1 MKLKKEFFILA
12 IIIVALAGYLIFKNR
27 DRIQYQLPDLAKIEQ
42 NQISKLEL
50 NQSGKDIVLNK
61 KDNAWYIAPHEYP
74 ADTEKIN
81 PMLAA
86 LEGLKVTALVSE
98 SKNYLR
104 YDLSPE
110 KKIAVK
116 AWAGNTTRREVNIGK
131 SAATFQHTYV
141 KLPNDPNVYHAR
153 GNFRSKFD
161 QSVDTLRDKLVL
173 SVNTGDLHEIRIMAK
188 GQTTVIRKRKSES
201 EKSDSKDK
209 ANTTAASPKPNAQW
223 ETKIGQAIDSDK
235 LEAFL
240 AFFSRLY
247 CDKYIDQKQKSDFQN
262 PVYQLNLIDKKEH
275 SLSFFEKIDPKA
287 GNYPGISSA
296 NPYPFLLATSQ
307 VDRIKEA
314 ARDMLPQSETSK
326 SEEKSTDAAE

>member
-1 MKLKKEFFILA
+1 MNIKKEYIILIA
-12 IIIVALAGYLIFKNR
+12 IIMSLSLYLILR
-27 DRIQYQLPDLAKIEQ
+27 SPDRTRYHLPKLPDVLRFDISKIE
-42 NQISKLEL
+42 ISKPDTSIAM
-50 NQSGKDIVLNK
+50 NIKDDIWHIAPQGYPANTGKIKNLLDIV
-61 KDNAWYIAPHEYP
+61 
-74 ADTEKIN
+74 EKL
-81 PMLAA
+81 PL
-86 LEGLKVTALVSE
+86 TALVSE

-104 YDLSPE
+104 YDLSRE
-110 KKIAVK
+110 KKITVK
-116 AWAGNTTRREVNIGK
+116 AWAGNTSRREVDIGK

-141 KLPNDPNVYHAR
+141 TLPNDPNVYHAR

-173 SVNTGDLHEIRIMAK
+173 SVNVGDLHEIRIIEK
-188 GQTTVIRKRKSES
+188 GQTTVIRKRKSEP

-209 ANTTAASPKPNAQW
+209 KPKTQW
-223 ETKIGQAIDSDK
+223 ETKTGQAIDSGK

-247 CDKYIDQKQKSDFQN
+247 GDKYIDQKQKSDFQD
-262 PVYQLNLIDKKEH
+262 PVYQINFIEKKEH
-275 SLSFFEKIDPKA
+275 NLSFFDKIDPKA

-314 ARDMLPQSETSK
+314 AREMLPKSETATSK
-326 SEEKSTDAAE
+326 GTSTDAAE

>member
-1 MKLKKEFFILA
+1 MKLKKEFFILV
-12 IIIVALAGYLIFKNR
+12 IIIVVLVGYLILKNR

-50 NQSGKDIVLNK
+50 IQSDKDIVLNK

-74 ADTEKIN
+74 ADPEKIN

-104 YDLSPE
+104 YDLSRE
-110 KKIAVK
+110 KKITVK
-116 AWAGNTTRREVNIGK
+116 AWAGNTSRREVDIGK

-141 KLPNDPNVYHAR
+141 TLPNDPNVYHAR

-173 SVNTGDLHEIRIMAK
+173 SVNVGDLHEIRIIEK
-188 GQTTVIRKRKSES
+188 GQTTVIRKRKSEP

-209 ANTTAASPKPNAQW
+209 KPKTQW
-223 ETKIGQAIDSDK
+223 ETKTGQTIDLGK

-240 AFFSRLY
+240 TFFSRLY
-247 CDKYIDQKQKSDFQN
+247 GDKYIDQKQKSDFQD
-262 PVYQLNLIDKKEH
+262 PVYQINFIEKKEH
-275 SLSFFEKIDPKA
+275 NLSFFDKIDPKA

-314 ARDMLPQSETSK
+314 AREMLPKSETATSK
-326 SEEKSTDAAE
+326 GTSTDAAE